1 VTTQGLKYLIIVM
14 AVLVLML
21 VYLAQTSGGSLGSDP
36 GFGLGAVLSS
46 AVIVVVSWRWGGWR
60 QSKMCGGSL
69 P

>member
-1 VTTQGLKYLIIVM
+1 MTTQGLKYLIIVM

-21 VYLAQTSGGSLGSDP
+21 VYLAQTSGGSLGSD
-36 GFGLGAVLSS
+36 FGLGAVLSS